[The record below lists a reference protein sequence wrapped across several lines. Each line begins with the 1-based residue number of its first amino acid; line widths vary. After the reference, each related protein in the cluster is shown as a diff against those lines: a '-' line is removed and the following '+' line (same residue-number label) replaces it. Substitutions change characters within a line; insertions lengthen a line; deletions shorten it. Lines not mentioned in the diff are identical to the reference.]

1 MKNRSNQADEPKR
14 HHTFDGIEEYDNK
27 LPNWWLATFYGT
39 ILFAI
44 GYWAVCYQHYR
55 GPSPE
60 QRVEAA
66 IKVIRE
72 SKAVAGAGLD
82 DAALWKMSHD
92 AAVVTA
98 GAKSF
103 ATLCA
108 SCHAENMTGRIGPNL
123 IDRTWLHGGR
133 PTDIKKTIT
142 QGVALK
148 GMPTWG
154 PILGET
160 KINELVALILS
171 KHDAAE
177 PEMQPGFQPLAAVT
191 HP

>member
-1 MKNRSNQADEPKR
+1 MKNKPNRLDEPKR
-14 HHTFDGIEEYDNK
+14 HHIFDGIEEYDNK

-39 ILFAI
+39 IVFAI
-44 GYWAVCYQHYR
+44 GYWAVYYQHYK

-60 QRVEAA
+60 QRADAA
-66 IKVIRE
+66 IKVIRD
-72 SKAVAGAGLD
+72 ARTVAGAGPD
-82 DAALWKMSHD
+82 DAALWEMSHTP
-92 AAVVTA
+92 AVVAA
-98 GAKSF
+98 GVKSF

-123 IDRTWLHGGR
+123 IDRTWIHGGR
-133 PTDIKKTIT
+133 PTDLKRTIS

-171 KHDAAE
+171 KHERNE
-177 PEMQPGFQPLAAVT
+177 PEMQAGFQPVATAV